1 MTKKN
6 WSCSVRVESVLSF
19 RRLIK
24 ARQGGGIPPILWL
37 CAYNYRGF
45 LLWYPGHRFRPGWKR
60 LSCCVLSLHFY
71 VPTCLREYL
80 PHTLYNDQR
89 PAFLASASLF
99 LGLIVAYLGSSE
111 RYFGGTKLISGRG
124 ENRSGCVGEE
134 RILGSLAAREVKT
147 PFEPVSVPAKIRKVC
162 SKLGSLRCCRQK
174 CTAFGNGLDPSSVAK
189 TLFFLSPWIVKRLIH
204 AGEDHRRVK

>member
-1 MTKKN
+1 MIFILLDYQDYRIPITGSFNCTSHIIFSREPKKKKEFIPSNRKEEDDARMTKKN

-134 RILGSLAAREVKT
+134 RILSSLAAR
-147 PFEPVSVPAKIRKVC
+147 S
-162 SKLGSLRCCRQK
+162 
-174 CTAFGNGLDPSSVAK
+174 
-189 TLFFLSPWIVKRLIH
+189 
-204 AGEDHRRVK
+204 

>member
-1 MTKKN
+1 MLNNKLGLIYHYKNDIHSPPHYQDYRIPITGFFNCTSHIIFSREPKKKKEFIPSSREEEDDARMTKKN

-134 RILGSLAAREVKT
+134 RILGSLAAR
-147 PFEPVSVPAKIRKVC
+147 S
-162 SKLGSLRCCRQK
+162 
-174 CTAFGNGLDPSSVAK
+174 
-189 TLFFLSPWIVKRLIH
+189 
-204 AGEDHRRVK
+204 

>member
-1 MTKKN
+1 M
-6 WSCSVRVESVLSF
+6 ESVFSF

-24 ARQGGGIPPILWL
+24 AGQGGGIPPI
-37 CAYNYRGF
+37 RGCVPTIIAVF
-45 LLWYPGHRFRPGWKR
+45 YYGTRATGSDQAKTPRG
-60 LSCCVLSLHFY
+60 CVLSLHFY

-80 PHTLYNDQR
+80 HTRYTTTDA

-134 RILGSLAAREVKT
+134 GIRGFSGNEK
-147 PFEPVSVPAKIRKVC
+147 FEY
-162 SKLGSLRCCRQK
+162 
-174 CTAFGNGLDPSSVAK
+174 
-189 TLFFLSPWIVKRLIH
+189 
-204 AGEDHRRVK
+204 

>member
-1 MTKKN
+1 MLNNKLGLIYHYKNDIHSPRLSRLSHSNYGILQLYLAHHFLQGTKKKKKEFIPSSREEEDDARMTKKN

-134 RILGSLAAREVKT
+134 RILGSLAAR
-147 PFEPVSVPAKIRKVC
+147 S
-162 SKLGSLRCCRQK
+162 
-174 CTAFGNGLDPSSVAK
+174 
-189 TLFFLSPWIVKRLIH
+189 
-204 AGEDHRRVK
+204 